1 MAARKKTS
9 ATPAKNEQIN
19 VALDAGDDSVTAK
32 AVNLFPTTIWMFS
45 ASTACQKALP
55 AMQNAADKL
64 YKGRSKGSEQGPTRQ
79 QWRFDSPH
87 ELKEF
92 GVLNQDIQR
101 SLSIVCQQLRWE
113 PTRRAFEC
121 WLSVLPTGEHHVC
134 HHHSPNLLS
143 GVAYLDAI
151 NAESGRLILRD
162 PRPGRSM
169 FSNTQLGPVDVPVEA
184 EAGSILIF
192 PAWLEHCVEVN
203 NRRKSRRAI
212 AFNLGSQLR

>member
-9 ATPAKNEQIN
+9 AAPAKDERIN

-45 ASTACQKALP
+45 ASRACQKALP
-55 AMQNAADKL
+55 AMQKAADKL
-64 YKGRSKGSEQGPTRQ
+64 YASREEASSQRSARQG
-79 QWRFDSPH
+79 WRLDSPH

-92 GVLNQDIQR
+92 AVLNQDIQR

-113 PTRRAFEC
+113 PTRRAFDS
-121 WLSVLPTGEHHVC
+121 WLSVLPTGGHHVS

-151 NAESGRLILRD
+151 NAESGRLTLRD

-192 PAWLEHCVEVN
+192 PAWLEHSVEIN
-203 NRRKSRRAI
+203 NRAESRRSL